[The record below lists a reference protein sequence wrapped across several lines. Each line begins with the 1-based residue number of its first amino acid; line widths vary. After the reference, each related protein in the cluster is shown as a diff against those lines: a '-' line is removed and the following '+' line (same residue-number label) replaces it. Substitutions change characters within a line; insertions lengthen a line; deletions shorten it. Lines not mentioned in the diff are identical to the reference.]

1 MQPIMR
7 RMQPRMASLRE
18 DSGVNPWPPA
28 MVLLVVVVV
37 LLVRDGASK
46 TQRIRIV
53 MALVLAATIAGCDF
67 ALGCEPDRFQAPTPE
82 HVISVEV
89 DPDEARVG
97 DVIYTMPRN
106 PDGSCPTFAVAVKVA
121 GSDGAGSRTGSKR
134 QDKRQRRNCELV
146 IDEIQ
151 RR

>member
-1 MQPIMR
+1 MNDINTDQPF
-7 RMQPRMASLRE
+7 L
-18 DSGVNPWPPA
+18 SGR
-28 MVLLVVVVV
+28 LVAAVA
-37 LLVRDGASK
+37 RK
-46 TQRIRIV
+46 TPRIRIV

-67 ALGCEPDRFQAPTPE
+67 ALGCEPDILRAPTPE
-82 HVISVEV
+82 HVISVEI
-89 DPDEARVG
+89 DPEEARVG

-121 GSDGAGSRTGSKR
+121 GSDGAGSEPAASVN
-134 QDKRQRRNCELV
+134 DACELV

>member
-1 MQPIMR
+1 
-7 RMQPRMASLRE
+7 
-18 DSGVNPWPPA
+18 
-28 MVLLVVVVV
+28 
-37 LLVRDGASK
+37 
-46 TQRIRIV
+46 

-82 HVISVEV
+82 HVISFEI
-89 DPDEARVG
+89 DPEKARAG

-106 PDGSCPTFAVAVKVA
+106 PDGSCPTFAVAMKVA
-121 GSDGAGSRTGSKR
+121 GSDETAREPAASVETSVNS
-134 QDKRQRRNCELV
+134 NCEFI